1 MSLKAEDISS
11 LPKQAGSLELLP
23 PEILLPIVT
32 SISGLD
38 TLWNLL
44 RASPQVWRLFH
55 SHSLAITEGIL
66 SGPNSILSPKIRE
79 LIRGVILARSKVLP
93 FQNLNEF
100 QTQFLRGVVP
110 FDEPKDAKF
119 ITLGPEY
126 LSASIVPVAI
136 LRSVVATA
144 SQISA
149 LSQACLASFLARLR
163 DPSFRPLHAFNP
175 MPYYTHGYGP
185 NDDWVAA
192 WDREFVGIAA
202 KVVDA
207 GQPSWVEEMRVTR
220 AVWVIQ
226 LVGEIKGLVEERM
239 DRSWSKED
247 IDMLS
252 QMSAADLVERPDSR
266 ISKAEEIRSAMHY
279 LTVLGH
285 ATKDSHY
292 RLPRPPPFSESHRW
306 ITALPKR
313 KELAWTV
320 WGYRRNGQIHPL
332 KEGSPVPEDSTPVKR
347 PLVNE
352 GTSWGQTKEFL
363 NMESSGMSNF
373 RFLTLSNDSPIPGV
387 KFDSFRRLGF
397 AFWDKRRLH
406 LLGLTFGI
414 KQRVYPPE
422 FYFFAW
428 ESILPP
434 DEVANLKAEL
444 RKRGRTFYSDS

>member
-1 MSLKAEDISS
+1 MSWNA
-11 LPKQAGSLELLP
+11 QNTAASLELLP

-44 RASPQVWRLFH
+44 RASPHIWRLFN
-55 SHSLAITEGIL
+55 SHALTITEGIL
-66 SGPNSILSPKIRE
+66 SGPNSILPPKIRE
-79 LIRGVILARSKVLP
+79 LVRGVILARSKALP
-93 FQNLNEF
+93 FRNLNEF

-110 FDEPKDAKF
+110 FGEPKDAKF
-119 ITLGPEY
+119 ITLGPES
-126 LSASIVPVAI
+126 LSDSIVPVAI

-144 SQISA
+144 YQISA
-149 LSQACLASFLARLR
+149 LSQACLASYLARLR
-163 DPSFRPLHAFNP
+163 DVRPLHAFNP

-192 WDREFVGIAA
+192 WDREFVGIPA

-207 GQPSWVEEMRVTR
+207 GQPSWVEEMRVLR
-220 AVWVIQ
+220 AIWVIQ
-226 LVGEIKGLVEERM
+226 LVGEIKGLVEEKM

-252 QMSAADLVERPDSR
+252 QMNAADLVERPDSR
-266 ISKAEEIRSAMHY
+266 ISKAEEIRSAMDY
-279 LTVLGH
+279 LTMLGH
-285 ATKDSHY
+285 AMKDGHY
-292 RLPRPPPFSESHRW
+292 RLPRPPPPSESPRW

-313 KELAWTV
+313 KDLVWTV
-320 WGYRRNGQIHPL
+320 WGYRRNGQTHRL

-352 GTSWGQTKEFL
+352 GIRWGQTEEFL
-363 NMESSGMSNF
+363 NRESSGMSNF
-373 RFLTLSNDSPIPGV
+373 RFLTIGAGNNSPIPGV

-397 AFWDKRRLH
+397 AFWDTRRMH
-406 LLGLTFGI
+406 LLGLTHGI
-414 KQRVYPPE
+414 QKPVYTPE